1 MLPIGDDSLPGRG
14 FAWVTA
20 TLIGLNVAIFV
31 ALQGATGDNPFTYGF
46 SAIPRELLNGVDLV
60 DPQQV
65 LIGGQSYLVPQAPG
79 PDPIWLTLLTS
90 IFMHGGWLHLGG
102 NMLFLWIFG
111 DNVEHRAGR
120 VLFLAAYLGAGV
132 VGTLAQVWSEPNS
145 PIPTLG
151 ASGAISGVLGAY
163 LVLFPRNRVTAV
175 IFNFVTRVPAVVAIG
190 MWIVL
195 QLVNGLGAA
204 AISSETAGGV
214 AYLAHFGGFAVGLL
228 AGLVFRSA
236 LPEPE
241 PRYRP
246 R

>member
-20 TLIGLNVAIFV
+20 TLIGLNVAVFV
-31 ALQGATGDNPFTYGF
+31 VLQGATGDNPFTYGF
-46 SAIPRELLNGVDLV
+46 SAIPREVINGVDLV
-60 DPQQV
+60 DPVQV
-65 LIGGQSYLVPQAPG
+65 LIGGQSYFVPQAPG
-79 PDPIWLTLLTS
+79 PDPIWLTLLS
-90 IFMHGGWLHLGG
+90 SLFMHGGWLHLGG

-120 VLFLAAYLGAGV
+120 ILFLAAYLGAGV
-132 VGTLAQVWSEPNS
+132 VGTMAQVWSDPNS

-175 IFNFVTRVPAVVAIG
+175 IFNFVTRMPAVVAIG

-204 AISSETAGGV
+204 AISTETADGV

-228 AGLVFRSA
+228 AGFIFRSA
-236 LPEPE
+236 LPEFD
-241 PRYRP
+241 PRHR
-246 R
+246 

>member
-20 TLIGLNVAIFV
+20 TLIGLNVAVFV

-46 SAIPRELLNGVDLV
+46 SAIPRELLHGVDLV
-60 DPQQV
+60 SPEQV
-65 LIGGQSYLVPQAPG
+65 LIGGQSYFVPQEP
-79 PDPIWLTLLTS
+79 
-90 IFMHGGWLHLGG
+90 
-102 NMLFLWIFG
+102 
-111 DNVEHRAGR
+111 RAGR
-120 VLFLAAYLGAGV
+120 ILFIAAYLGAGV
-132 VGTLAQVWSEPNS
+132 VGTLAQVWSEPDS

-228 AGLVFRSA
+228 AGLIFRSA

-241 PRYRP
+241 PRYRS

>member
-31 ALQGATGDNPFTYGF
+31 FLQGATGDNPFTYGF
-46 SAIPRELLNGVDLV
+46 SAVPRELLNGVDLV
-60 DPQQV
+60 DPVQV
-65 LIGGQSYLVPQAPG
+65 LIGGQSYFVPQAPG
-79 PDPIWLTLLTS
+79 PDPIWLTLLSS

-132 VGTLAQVWSEPNS
+132 VGTLAQVWSDPTS

-175 IFNFVTRVPAVVAIG
+175 VFSFVTRVPAVVAIG

-228 AGLVFRSA
+228 AGFVFRSA
-236 LPEPE
+236 LRDSE
-241 PRYRP
+241 PRVR
-246 R
+246 

>member
-20 TLIGLNVAIFV
+20 TLIGLNVAVFV
-31 ALQGATGDNPFTYGF
+31 FLQAATGDNPFTYGF
-46 SAIPRELLNGVDLV
+46 SAVPREILNGVDLV

-65 LIGGQSYLVPQAPG
+65 VIGGQSYFVPQAPG
-79 PDPIWLTLLTS
+79 PDPIWLTLLSS

-132 VGTLAQVWSEPNS
+132 VGTLAQVWSDPTS

-204 AISSETAGGV
+204 AVSSETAGGV
-214 AYLAHFGGFAVGLL
+214 AYLAHLGGFAVGLL
-228 AGLVFRSA
+228 AGFVFRSA
-236 LPEPE
+236 LPESH
-241 PRYRP
+241 PRQR
-246 R
+246 

>member
-20 TLIGLNVAIFV
+20 TLIGLNVAVFV
-31 ALQGATGDNPFTYGF
+31 VLQGATGDNPFTYGF
-46 SAIPRELLNGVDLV
+46 SAIPREVINGVDLV
-60 DPQQV
+60 DPVQV
-65 LIGGQSYLVPQAPG
+65 LIGGQSYFVPQAPG
-79 PDPIWLTLLTS
+79 PDPIWLTLLS
-90 IFMHGGWLHLGG
+90 SLFMHGGWLHLGG

-120 VLFLAAYLGAGV
+120 ILFLAAYLGAGV
-132 VGTLAQVWSEPNS
+132 VGTMAQVWSDPNS

-204 AISSETAGGV
+204 AISTETADGV

-228 AGLVFRSA
+228 AGFIFRSA
-236 LPEPE
+236 LPEFD
-241 PRYRP
+241 PRHR
-246 R
+246 

>member
-60 DPQQV
+60 DPVQV
-65 LIGGQSYLVPQAPG
+65 LIGGQSYFVPQAPG
-79 PDPIWLTLLTS
+79 PDPIWLTLLSS

-120 VLFLAAYLGAGV
+120 V
-132 VGTLAQVWSEPNS
+132 TSS
-145 PIPTLG
+145 PRTWAP
-151 ASGAISGVLGAY
+151 AWWAPWRRSGATP
-163 LVLFPRNRVTAV
+163 PRRS
-175 IFNFVTRVPAVVAIG
+175 P
-190 MWIVL
+190 
-195 QLVNGLGAA
+195 
-204 AISSETAGGV
+204 
-214 AYLAHFGGFAVGLL
+214 
-228 AGLVFRSA
+228 RSA
-236 LPEPE
+236 RRGRSAVCWARTWFSSPGTG
-241 PRYRP
+241 
-246 R
+246 